1 MMRRYTEEEEA
12 DLAAI
17 AATAEEDAN
26 MALGVRAPEGVARDV
41 WADRWNRFFSDRSL
55 ELSRAYGIR
64 R

>member
-1 MMRRYTEEEEA
+1 MRDYTEEEEA

-17 AATAEEDAN
+17 ADAAEADTNGEI
-26 MALGVRAPEGVARDV
+26 GERAPEGMERGV
-41 WADRWNRFFSDRSL
+41 WADRWNRFFADRSL